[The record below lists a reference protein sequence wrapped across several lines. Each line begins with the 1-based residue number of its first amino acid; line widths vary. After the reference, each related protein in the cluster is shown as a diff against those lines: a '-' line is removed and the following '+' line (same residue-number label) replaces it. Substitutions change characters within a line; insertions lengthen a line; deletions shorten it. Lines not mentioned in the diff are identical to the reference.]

1 MFFPEQKAL
10 ILYDG
15 LIKKKTKLFTY
26 LELTVEEFVDK
37 KTIEF
42 EWKQGFVNFFDFL
55 ISATWCGAY

>member
-42 EWKQGFVNFFDFL
+42 E
-55 ISATWCGAY
+55 